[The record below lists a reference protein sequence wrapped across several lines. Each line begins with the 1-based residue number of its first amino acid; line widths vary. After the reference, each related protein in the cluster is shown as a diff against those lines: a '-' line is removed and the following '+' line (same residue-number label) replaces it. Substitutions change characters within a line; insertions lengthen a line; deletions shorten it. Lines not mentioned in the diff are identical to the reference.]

1 MFDSKSLFN
10 KAKDMANKAMD
21 TELKIT
27 GNITN
32 KILDKEIQKN
42 AQNHSMYEPF
52 APTLGLGRKFAFTES
67 SLIYGQEEYLYSN
80 LTPIDIISIP
90 TKISEGEARTVA
102 SNGTTLNLIYSQ
114 NQSERLARMITYA
127 NQKIN
132 ATNGKERKYLYLLQT
147 KDGTK
152 IEVYEEYIIL
162 YILESGI
169 SNMMRN
175 SFSDGVAERL
185 SPILTCPFKCIK
197 KIMAIRL
204 VCI

>member
-10 KAKDMANKAMD
+10 KAKNMANKAMD

-52 APTLGLGRKFAFTES
+52 APTLGLGRKFAFTEN

-90 TKISEGEARTVA
+90 TKISEGEARTVC
-102 SNGTTLNLIYSQ
+102 
-114 NQSERLARMITYA
+114 QSKNKCDKWKRTEIF
-127 NQKIN
+127 
-132 ATNGKERKYLYLLQT
+132 
-147 KDGTK
+147 
-152 IEVYEEYIIL
+152 
-162 YILESGI
+162 I
-169 SNMMRN
+169 S
-175 SFSDGVAERL
+175 SSDKRWN
-185 SPILTCPFKCIK
+185 
-197 KIMAIRL
+197 
-204 VCI
+204 

>member
-10 KAKDMANKAMD
+10 KAKNMANKAMD

-52 APTLGLGRKFAFTES
+52 APTLGLGRKFAFTEN

-90 TKISEGEARTVA
+90 TKISYTV
-102 SNGTTLNLIYSQ
+102 NH
-114 NQSERLARMITYA
+114 
-127 NQKIN
+127 
-132 ATNGKERKYLYLLQT
+132 
-147 KDGTK
+147 
-152 IEVYEEYIIL
+152 
-162 YILESGI
+162 
-169 SNMMRN
+169 
-175 SFSDGVAERL
+175 
-185 SPILTCPFKCIK
+185 
-197 KIMAIRL
+197 
-204 VCI
+204 